1 MKLAAALLFTDSR
14 TEGAMPSAKQA
25 IDWDESAEELYARY
39 RSAGEVEERKRLQ
52 ALWRV
57 RRGETEADA
66 AQQAGIGTRT
76 LVRWLSWYRE
86 GGLAEVLRRVPGHG
100 AKGKPHYLSAA
111 QKRELVQRCARG
123 QFRTTGEARD
133 WVEEQW
139 GVSYQESGMYSVLA
153 RLGIHPKVPR
163 PQAEKADPQAQDAW
177 KGGDVYVR

>member
-1 MKLAAALLFTDSR
+1 MARLR
-14 TEGAMPSAKQA
+14 QPIEWG
-25 IDWDESAEELYARY
+25 ESAEELYEWY
-39 RSAGEVEERKRLQ
+39 RGAGDVEERKRLQ

-57 RRGETEADA
+57 RRGESEVDA
-66 AQQAGIGTRT
+66 ARQAGVGRRT
-76 LVRWLSWYRE
+76 LVRWLSGYRE

-100 AKGKPHYLSAA
+100 AQGKPHYLSVA
-111 QKRELVQRCARG
+111 QKRKLVKRCAQG

-133 WVEEQW
+133 WVESEW

-177 KGGDVYVR
+177 KGGDADAP